1 MFRPSRPLAVIAATP
16 RVDVPRA
23 VVMLVAA
30 CLAAVGLIATA
41 DAPAKADATTL
52 YTLVNQSRQSAGL
65 PALAR
70 DSRLDAVAQAWTA
83 KMVSSGTLSHN
94 PSYSSQIPSGW
105 TRAGENVG
113 YDYSDANLHTAWMN
127 SAGHKANILGS
138 YTSVGIGYVRDSSG
152 RVWGTQVFASY
163 PGVKPPV
170 AAAPSS
176 TTLTD
181 VTGDVRTDL
190 VGVNSAGRLVIVPGT
205 GAGGLKSGVLL
216 GSGWSIMR
224 NLMPVSD
231 ATRDGVSDLYARDS
245 SGRLWLY
252 PGRSGGGLGSAAQKG
267 KGWASMT
274 ALFDMDGNRDGISDL
289 FARDGSG
296 RLWWYRGDGAG
307 NLRAGV
313 QVGSGWS
320 RMSSLSSP
328 GDVNRDGVADLYSR
342 DANGGLWLY
351 TGNGT
356 GGFRNGVQV
365 GRGWNGLTI
374 VAPGDLT
381 GDKVGDLVARTS
393 AGQFVLY
400 TGNGAGGFSGSKSL
414 GTAWAGLGTLG

>member
-1 MFRPSRPLAVIAATP
+1 MFRPSRPLALMAATA
-16 RVDVPRA
+16 RVDLPRA

-30 CLAAVGLIATA
+30 CLAAIGLVATA
-41 DAPAKADATTL
+41 DAPAEADATTL
-52 YTLVNQSRQSAGL
+52 YTLVNKSRQSAGL

-83 KMVSSGTLSHN
+83 KMAGSATLGHN

-113 YDYSDANLHTAWMN
+113 YDYSDANLHTAWM
-127 SAGHKANILGS
+127 SSDGHKRNILGG
-138 YTSVGIGYVRDSSG
+138 YTSVGIGYVRDASG
-152 RVWGTQVFASY
+152 RIWGTQVFATY
-163 PGVKPPV
+163 PGVKPP
-170 AAAPSS
+170 AAAVSSS

-190 VGVNSAGRLVIVPGT
+190 VGVSSAGRLVLVPGT
-205 GAGGLKSGVLL
+205 GSGGLRSGVVL
-216 GSGWSIMR
+216 GSGWSVMR
-224 NLMPVSD
+224 TLLPVSD
-231 ATRDGVSDLYARDS
+231 ATRDGVSDLYSRDS

-252 PGRSGGGLGSAAQKG
+252 PGRSGGGLGSAVQKG
-267 KGWASMT
+267 KGWASMS
-274 ALFDMDGNRDGISDL
+274 ALFDMDGNRDGVSDL
-289 FARDGSG
+289 YARDSSA

-307 NLRAGV
+307 NVRAGV

-320 RMSSLSSP
+320 RMSSLTSP
-328 GDVNRDGVADLYSR
+328 GDVNRDGIADLYAR
-342 DANGGLWLY
+342 DTAGGLWLY
-351 TGNGT
+351 AGNGA
-356 GGFRNGVQV
+356 GGFRSGVRV
-365 GRGWNGLTI
+365 GHGWSALTI

-381 GDKVGDLVARTS
+381 GDKVGDIVARTS

-400 TGNGAGGFSGSKSL
+400 TGNGAGGFSSSKSL